1 MSSRKIALLT
11 LAAMI
16 AFAGNSLLCRIALRS
31 GHSDPA
37 TFTLVRLASGGLVLS
52 LIALARREA
61 AIPHGSWISALAL
74 FTYAAGFSFAYV
86 SLGAAAGAL
95 LLFGAVQTTM
105 IGYGLWRGER
115 LAWPQWAGLLLACSG
130 LALLLLPGVSAPP
143 LSGAVLMLAA
153 GAAWGV
159 YSLRGRGSGS
169 PIAGTAGNFLRAVP
183 FALATLLAAA
193 GTLSI
198 DLDGAACAIASGAL
212 ASGLGYAIWYRVLP
226 SLAATTAA
234 SVQLSVPVITS
245 VGAALF
251 LEETVSLRLALASIA
266 VLGGI
271 ALVIS
276 GRSRP

>member
-1 MSSRKIALLT
+1 MSSRRIALLT

-16 AFAGNSLLCRIALRS
+16 AFAGNSLLCRIALRA

-37 TFTLVRLASGGLVLS
+37 TFTLVRLVSGAVVLS
-52 LIALARREA
+52 LIAFAKGEA
-61 AIPHGSWISALAL
+61 PIRQGSWISALAL
-74 FTYAAGFSFAYV
+74 FAYAAGFSFAYV
-86 SLGAAAGAL
+86 SLGAGAGAL

-115 LAWPQWAGLLLACSG
+115 MRWLQWAGLLLACSG
-130 LALLLLPGVSAPP
+130 LALLLLPGASAPP
-143 LSGAVLMLAA
+143 LAGAALMLAA

-198 DLDGAACAIASGAL
+198 DFAGAACASASGAI

-226 SLAATTAA
+226 TLAATTAA
-234 SVQLSVPVITS
+234 SVQLSVPVITAA
-245 VGAALF
+245 GAAAF
-251 LEETVSLRLALASIA
+251 LGETPGLRLVLSSVA

-271 ALVIS
+271 GLVIAF
-276 GRSRP
+276 RKDP